1 MRTRKIV
8 LSGVI
13 VGVLTVFGLSLA
25 LAQDAQRAP
34 RGGRGRRTP
43 EQMRQRMMERIKER
57 LEAGDEEW
65 KVLQPK
71 LEKVMTLSREAGSGG
86 GLRML
91 FGGRGGRRGGAT
103 ANAATQPESAV
114 AKAVRELQQTL
125 ENKEATPE
133 QIKAK
138 LTALRTARE
147 KVKQEL
153 AKARAA
159 LQELVTQRQEA
170 VLVLM
175 GTLN

>member
-1 MRTRKIV
+1 MRTRKAV
-8 LSGVI
+8 LSAVI
-13 VGVLTVFGLSLA
+13 VGVLAVFGLSFA
-25 LAQDAQRAP
+25 LAQDAQRGT
-34 RGGRGRRTP
+34 RGGRRRWDP
-43 EQMRQRMMERIKER
+43 ERIRQRMLERFKER

-71 LEKVMTLSREAGSGG
+71 LEKVMTLSREAGAGG

-91 FGGRGGRRGGAT
+91 FGRRGRRGGGT
-103 ANAATQPESAV
+103 AGETTQPESAV

-138 LTALRTARE
+138 LTALREARE
-147 KVKQEL
+147 KAKQEL

-175 GTLN
+175 GMLD